1 MGSDRHILG
10 LAACFTQVTQQ
21 YAVLLDEVDGKSVL
35 GVEVAMPEG
44 HFSQCPCCHTAGH
57 RVTLAGREFACKPM
71 DAVEVDFCMK
81 LTHLYQ
87 KCWRPVREV
96 RCLILLR
103 RH

>member
-1 MGSDRHILG
+1 
-10 LAACFTQVTQQ
+10 
-21 YAVLLDEVDGKSVL
+21 
-35 GVEVAMPEG
+35 
-44 HFSQCPCCHTAGH
+44 
-57 RVTLAGREFACKPM
+57 VTLAGREFACKPM